1 MWVAFDGT
9 HLCATGARWGGGR
22 EEWGGGGSAPALVFC
37 STIVLISVGG
47 ICVYSVNSVASN
59 RLGMFSLIEKVV
71 GKSLTQHDLCC

>member
-1 MWVAFDGT
+1 MCDG
-9 HLCATGARWGGGR
+9 GSVGWR
-22 EEWGGGGSAPALVFC
+22 ERRVGVSAPALVFC

>member
-1 MWVAFDGT
+1 MGV
-9 HLCATGARWGGGR
+9 
-22 EEWGGGGSAPALVFC
+22 SAPALVFC